1 MTVTGCESYYIRV
14 IRVCLSSAL
23 ARRGSPRLNPSER
36 ESLDD
41 TGNAQ
46 TEYNGVKSGLCDLL
60 GSAVSEAVDDWG
72 SAGWGAGV
80 ERATLRNGALSL
92 VAV

>member
-1 MTVTGCESYYIRV
+1 VRKLKSVNVVSKAVTDGMTVTGCESYYIRV

-46 TEYNGVKSGLCDLL
+46 TEYNGVKSD
-60 GSAVSEAVDDWG
+60 V
-72 SAGWGAGV
+72 
-80 ERATLRNGALSL
+80 RA
-92 VAV
+92 